1 MITNKERAKS
11 IKKIIGYKNKKIIFT
26 RPADILA
33 NVMHYC
39 DNYFDHEDNEHKYDF
54 QNELE
59 IAQEYYN
66 DEKLEE
72 ETVHDEDDKIVA

>member
-1 MITNKERAKS
+1 MTNKQRAKR
-11 IKKIIGYKNKKIIFT
+11 IKKLIGLSFDNKTFT

-33 NVMHYC
+33 DVMHYC
-39 DNYFDHEDNEHKYDF
+39 DHYSDHEDHDYEYIF

-59 IAQEYYN
+59 IAKEYYN

-72 ETVHDEDDKIVA
+72 ETV

>member
-1 MITNKERAKS
+1 MTNKERAKT
-11 IKKIIGYKNKKIIFT
+11 IKKIIGFKRNKKILFS

-39 DNYFDHEDNEHKYDF
+39 DNYFDHEDNEYKYDF
-54 QNELE
+54 QNELM
-59 IAQEYYN
+59 IAQDYYN

-72 ETVHDEDDKIVA
+72 ETVHDEDDKIIA

>member
-1 MITNKERAKS
+1 MVLLTNKQRGKR
-11 IKKIIGYKNKKIIFT
+11 IKKLIGLSFDNKTFT

-33 NVMHYC
+33 DVMHYC

-59 IAQEYYN
+59 IAQEYYY

-72 ETVHDEDDKIVA
+72 ETAWVLQKKN

>member
-11 IKKIIGYKNKKIIFT
+11 IKKIIAKITKGTPIMFT

-39 DNYFDHEDNEHKYDF
+39 DNYFDHEDNEHKHDF

-59 IAQEYYN
+59 IAKEYYL

-72 ETVHDEDDKIVA
+72 ETA